1 MEEYKK
7 KFDDLMDSFDSWLST
22 IAYMDKLESIIG
34 IRKCYIGVIIGINI
48 ALAVFFS
55 LGAKTVGNI
64 VVFLYPAYMSLMSI
78 KNEDKSSHI
87 QWLSYWVVYGISCIL
102 DSMQFISRRIPYFS
116 LLRIVFLILCFLPN
130 VRLSERIYMSYSSK
144 AVNDSKKND

>member
-22 IAYMDKLESIIG
+22 IGKTTFFFFSSLAYMDKLESIIG

-55 LGAKTVGNI
+55 LGAKTVG
-64 VVFLYPAYMSLMSI
+64 Y
-78 KNEDKSSHI
+78 D
-87 QWLSYWVVYGISCIL
+87 
-102 DSMQFISRRIPYFS
+102 
-116 LLRIVFLILCFLPN
+116 
-130 VRLSERIYMSYSSK
+130 
-144 AVNDSKKND
+144 